1 MARKSVVSNILILI
15 LYVLKFKMTMKQA
28 SGDVKKI
35 VKNIYYELSGEL
47 WFGIRTRESLKN
59 HI

>member
-1 MARKSVVSNILILI
+1 
-15 LYVLKFKMTMKQA
+15 MTMKQA

>member
-1 MARKSVVSNILILI
+1 MIVSNALIFI

-35 VKNIYYELSGEL
+35 VKHIYYELSGEL
-47 WFGIRTRESLKN
+47 RPGIRTRESLKN
-59 HI
+59 HT